1 MTYLQKW
8 LDKKAIFIALD
19 CQTKSCLLYRDK
31 PDAVCKAG
39 EHLWA
44 FPSLVSHS
52 PVLGSACTEGTQ
64 PVPAAVHPPFSFH
77 PSCQGRQRTVGQ
89 PCSDRPGYQRALA
102 QELALLCLEVG
113 RWQWEHVGTT
123 RPGGHRAHPAHQPA
137 RETVILK
144 GSRAGKRQKSYKMES
159 PFWPKAETKE
169 RTLVC
174 CRHHRP
180 APELHNHRKRDFF
193 HSSLYIWF
201 WSASFSSVV

>member
-31 PDAVCKAG
+31 PDAVCKAR

-44 FPSLVSHS
+44 FPSLVSHI

-89 PCSDRPGYQRALA
+89 PCSDCPGYQRALA

-123 RPGGHRAHPAHQPA
+123 RAGGAQSPSCSPACQRDCDTEGKQS
-137 RETVILK
+137 RE
-144 GSRAGKRQKSYKMES
+144 
-159 PFWPKAETKE
+159 ETKKLQNGVPLL
-169 RTLVC
+169 T
-174 CRHHRP
+174 
-180 APELHNHRKRDFF
+180 KGRD
-193 HSSLYIWF
+193 
-201 WSASFSSVV
+201 